1 MVPASD
7 KCKPKFIVGNGDGML
22 QTDLDDRE
30 HQECNEAFEM
40 DDEEEPKGHDES
52 EEAEQQDGSEDGSTG
67 MMDVQVGEWISLYI
81 CGV

>member
-1 MVPASD
+1 
-7 KCKPKFIVGNGDGML
+7 ML

-52 EEAEQQDGSEDGSTG
+52 EEAEQHDGSEDGSTG

>member
-40 DDEEEPKGHDES
+40 DDEEEPKG
-52 EEAEQQDGSEDGSTG
+52 
-67 MMDVQVGEWISLYI
+67 MMSLKRQSSRMALKM
-81 CGV
+81 GALG